1 MSEMNSKW
9 IGRSPALI
17 GAIFPLFGFI
27 RGGGDDAAP
36 TASSSGA
43 QIAAY
48 AYHHGIP
55 NSMYYAELGAFLA
68 LMVFSIVLYSRLRST
83 EPRGAIAA
91 TVVVAACV
99 VSVAIKLGSFP
110 AVYAL
115 YSSPVQLDPGV
126 ARALW
131 VLGEFAFTVSMLVQ
145 ALSLGAVAASGL
157 LFGGIPRWLAGT
169 AGVIAVA
176 MGVGFVLGG
185 NFQVAPT
192 LAWFLWLL
200 VASIALFVRAPRT
213 LSQERSAP
221 TPLTASAV

>member
-1 MSEMNSKW
+1 MNSKW

-17 GAIFPLFGFI
+17 GAIFPIFGFV

-36 TASSSGA
+36 TASSSGS

-48 AYHHGIP
+48 AFHHGLG
-55 NSMYYAELGAFLA
+55 NSVYYLELCAFLA
-68 LMVFSIVLYSRLRST
+68 LMVFSIVLYTRLRAA
-83 EPRGAIAA
+83 EPRAAIAA

-99 VSVAIKLGSFP
+99 CSVAIKLGSFP

-176 MGVGFVLGG
+176 MGVGVILGG

-200 VASIALFVRAPRT
+200 VASVALFARAPRV
-213 LSQERSAP
+213 LSEEQP
-221 TPLTASAV
+221 TPRVFAASAV

>member
-1 MSEMNSKW
+1 MNSKW

-17 GAIFPLFGFI
+17 GAIFPVFGFI
-27 RGGGDDAAP
+27 RGGGDDSAP
-36 TASSSGA
+36 TSSSSGA
-43 QIAAY
+43 QIATY
-48 AYHHGIP
+48 AYHHGLP
-55 NSMYYAELGAFLA
+55 NSLYYVELGAFLA

-91 TVVVAACV
+91 KVVVAACV

-131 VLGEFAFTVSMLVQ
+131 VLGKFAFTVSMLVQ

-176 MGVGFVLGG
+176 MGVGVILGG

-192 LAWFLWLL
+192 LAWFLWQL
-200 VASIALFVRAPRT
+200 VASVALFARAPRV
-213 LSQERSAP
+213 LGEEQS
-221 TPLTASAV
+221 TPRVFAASAV

>member
-1 MSEMNSKW
+1 MSSKW

-17 GAIFPLFGFI
+17 GAIFPVFGFI
-27 RGGGDDAAP
+27 RGGGDDSAP

-43 QIAAY
+43 QIATY
-48 AYHHGIP
+48 AYHHGLP
-55 NSMYYAELGAFLA
+55 NSLYYVELGAFLA
-68 LMVFSIVLYSRLRST
+68 LMVFSIVLYSRLRSA
-83 EPRGAIAA
+83 EPRGAIGAI
-91 TVVVAACV
+91 VMVAASV

-115 YSSPVQLDPGV
+115 YSSSVQLDPGV

-157 LFGGIPRWLAGT
+157 LYAGIPRWLAGT

-176 MGVGFVLGG
+176 MVPAFILGG
-185 NFQVAPT
+185 NFPVAPT
-192 LAWFLWLL
+192 LAWFLWLA
-200 VASIALFVRAPRT
+200 VASVTLFAQRPRT
-213 LSQERSAP
+213 DSESQPSAR
-221 TPLTASAV
+221 AMAAGAV

>member
-1 MSEMNSKW
+1 MNSKW
-9 IGRSPALI
+9 IGRLPALI
-17 GAIFPLFGFI
+17 GAVFPVFGFI
-27 RGGGDDAAP
+27 RGGGDDSAP
-36 TASSSGA
+36 TASSTGT
-43 QIAAY
+43 QIATY
-48 AYHHGIP
+48 AYHHGLP
-55 NSMYYAELGAFLA
+55 NSLYYVELAAFLA
-68 LMVFSIVLYSRLRST
+68 LMVFSIVLYSRLRSA

-91 TVVVAACV
+91 KVVVAACV

-115 YSSPVQLDPGV
+115 YSSPVQLDPSV

-131 VLGEFAFTVSMLVQ
+131 VLGKFAFTVSMLVQ

-176 MGVGFVLGG
+176 MGVGVILGG

-200 VASIALFVRAPRT
+200 VASVALFARAPRV
-213 LSQERSAP
+213 LSEEQP
-221 TPLTASAV
+221 TSRAFAASAV

>member
-1 MSEMNSKW
+1 MNRKW

-17 GAIFPLFGFI
+17 GAIFPVFGFI

-36 TASSSGA
+36 TASSDGG
-43 QIAAY
+43 QIATY
-48 AYHHGIP
+48 AYHHGLP
-55 NSMYYAELGAFLA
+55 NSLYYVELGAFLA
-68 LMVFSIVLYSRLRST
+68 LMVFSLVLYSRLRSA
-83 EPRGAIAA
+83 EPRHAIAA
-91 TVVVAACV
+91 KAVVAACV

-115 YSSPVQLDPGV
+115 YTSPVQLDPGV

-176 MGVGFVLGG
+176 MVPAFILGG
-185 NFQVAPT
+185 NFAVAPT
-192 LAWFLWLL
+192 LSWFLWLA
-200 VASIALFVRAPRT
+200 VASVTLFVRGPRSIGEGQPST
-213 LSQERSAP
+213 RAI
-221 TPLTASAV
+221 AAGAV

>member
-1 MSEMNSKW
+1 MNSKW

-17 GAIFPLFGFI
+17 GAIFPIFGFI

-43 QIAAY
+43 QIANY
-48 AYHHGIP
+48 AYHHGLP
-55 NSMYYAELGAFLA
+55 NSVYYVELGAFLA
-68 LMVFSIVLYSRLRST
+68 LMLFSIVLYSRLRPA
-83 EPRGAIAA
+83 EPQAAIAA
-91 TVVVAACV
+91 KVVVVACV
-99 VSVAIKLGSFP
+99 VSVAVKLSSFP

-145 ALSLGAVAASGL
+145 ALSLGAVAMSGL

-176 MGVGFVLGG
+176 IGGGVVLGG

-200 VASIALFVRAPRT
+200 VASVALFVRAPRA
-213 LSQERSAP
+213 LSEEKRAAI
-221 TPLTASAV
+221 PLSVGAV